1 MTKWFERFDRS
12 ERPHH
17 KHIASLIAQGLA
29 SGELQ
34 PGDKLP
40 THRALADELNVTVGT
55 VTRGYAEAEKRG
67 LIVARTGSGT
77 FVRSSETEH
86 DAEFGIPPESEAPGA
101 INFALSYCIPAYR
114 EQALAES
121 LQSLAQ
127 DPKALHYAVSYQP
140 EFGLERHRRILTEWF
155 EHWGQKLDPEETLI
169 TLGGLHSVHIALQAL
184 VRPGGAVASASLTY
198 PGIIAATR
206 QQGLRHCALEM
217 DAEGIRPDSFE
228 ALCHQQC
235 PQVLYC
241 TPNQNNPTTACMGY
255 ERRQALL
262 HIAARHGVWILEDDI
277 HLVSADERPP
287 NLVEMDPERVLYISG
302 CSKVMAGGLRV
313 GVLRGPA
320 SLMGRLGDSL
330 RSHCWMA
337 PPLNAEIACRW
348 ISSGR
353 ANELMSWQRGEIGHR
368 QALAANILAN
378 YTYQSQPYGFNLW
391 LHLPEPW
398 RPNEFVAACEREGV
412 LIRSGEPFAVGRSP
426 VPPAVR
432 LCLSAEAHRETVEKG
447 LRTVESLLKEQPPA
461 APNTI

>member
-17 KHIASLIAQGLA
+17 KHIASLIAQGLS

-40 THRALADELNVTVGT
+40 THRALADSLDVTVGT

-77 FVRSSETEH
+77 FVRSSETDH
-86 DAEFGIPPESEAPGA
+86 NAEFGIPSEDDAPEA
-101 INFALSYCIPAYR
+101 INFALSYCIPGHR

-127 DPKALHYAVSYQP
+127 DPKALHDAVTYQP
-140 EFGLERHRRILTEWF
+140 ESGLERHRRILVDWF
-155 EHWGQKLDPEETLI
+155 ESWGQGLAANETLI
-169 TLGGLHSVHIALQAL
+169 TLGALHSVHIALQAL
-184 VRPGGAVASASLTY
+184 TQPGDTVASAGLTY

-206 QQGLRHCALEM
+206 QQGLRHCPLEM
-217 DAEGIRPDSFE
+217 DEQGIRPDAFE
-228 ALCHQQC
+228 ALCHRQC
-235 PQVLYC
+235 PRILYC
-241 TPNQNNPTTACMGY
+241 TPNQNNPTTACMSH

-262 HIAARHGVWILEDDI
+262 RVATRHGVWILEDDI
-277 HLVSADERPP
+277 HLVSDRERPP
-287 NLVEMDPERVLYISG
+287 NLVDMDPERVLYISG

-320 SLMGRLGDSL
+320 NLMGRLGDSL

-348 ISSGR
+348 IRSGR
-353 ANELMSWQRGEIGHR
+353 ADEMINWQREEIGHR
-368 QALAANILAN
+368 QALAADILGDYCRQA
-378 YTYQSQPYGFNLW
+378 QPYGFNVW

-412 LIRSGEPFAVGRSP
+412 LIRSGEPFAVGRFP

-432 LCLSAEAHRETVEKG
+432 LSLSAETHRETVEKG
-447 LRTVESLLKEQPPA
+447 LQTIRSLLTELPPA